1 MKFTENYK
9 FKKPE
14 DEDFILVADL
24 NFNADKVDKLIKK
37 INDSI
42 KELSDMGILDLLDGK
57 ADLDPNTGKVK
68 ATQLPEVKIF
78 NFKAYGALGQLPK
91 PGDVDYLYL
100 IKPTNNIYRW
110 TGSEYVKVV
119 YNAIIPDGGNAGQ
132 VLKKNSR
139 GEIVWDTDNNTTYKL
154 ATISADGLLAAKD
167 KKKLDNLASTR
178 SDNEAT
184 QSARGYMSAADKKK
198 LDSSYTKT
206 EVDQLLV
213 KFKEEISGDI
223 LEQILAYS

>member
-1 MKFTENYK
+1 MKYTENYK

-24 NFNADKVDKLIKK
+24 NFNADKVDELIKK

-42 KELSDMGILDLLDGK
+42 EALQDMGVLDLLKGK
-57 ADLDPNTGKVK
+57 ADIDPNTGKVK

-91 PGDVDYLYL
+91 PGDENYLYL

-119 YNAIIPDGGNAGQ
+119 YNAIIPDGGTNGQ
-132 VLKKNSR
+132 VLKRNSQ
-139 GEIVWDTDNNTTYKL
+139 GEIVWGTDNNTTYKL
-154 ATISADGLLAAKD
+154 ATVSANGLLSSGD
-167 KKKLDNLASTR
+167 KKKLNNLTSNR

-184 QSARGYMSAADKKK
+184 QSSRGYMSAADKKK
-198 LDSSYTKT
+198 LDSSYTKA

-213 KFKEEISGDI
+213 SFKEEISGDI